1 MNPMTQLYYK
11 KATYSPYRDRI
22 PLQIVRAEVELS
34 AEEKAYLTAVE
45 KGDYAGVKHALR
57 EAEVYYN
64 MDVNCL
70 DPLGRS
76 ALLIAIENEN
86 LEIMELLLDHGI
98 YTGDALLYAIRK
110 EVVGAVELLLS
121 HRRPSGEK
129 QMPSLM
135 MDSQFSEFTPDIT
148 PIMLAAHTN
157 NYEIIKLLVQR
168 KVTIPRPHQIRCDCV
183 ECVSSS
189 EVDSLRHSRSRLNI
203 YKALASP
210 SLIALSSEDPILTAF
225 RLGWELKELSKVE
238 NEFRQEYEELSQ
250 QCKRFAKDLLDQA
263 RSSRELET
271 ILNHRDN
278 DQSEELDPRQCHDL
292 AKLKLAIKYH
302 QKEFVAQ
309 PNCQQLLATLWYDG
323 FPGWRRRHW
332 AVKLVTCFIIGLLFP
347 VFSLI
352 YLLAPKSALGRFIKK
367 PFIKF
372 ICHTASYLT
381 FLFLLL
387 LASQHIA
394 RTNLH
399 MQGPPPTIVEWMILP
414 WVLGFIWAEI
424 KEMWDGGF
432 TEYIHDWWN
441 LMDFAMNSL
450 YLATIS
456 LKIVAYVKYNSSRPR
471 EEWEMWHPT
480 LIAEALFAIANI
492 FSSLRLISLF
502 TANSHL
508 GPLQISL
515 GRMVLDIL
523 KFLFIYCLVLL
534 AFANGLNQ
542 LYFYYETTAAEEPNN
557 CKGIRCERQNNAF
570 STLFETLQSL
580 FWSIFGL
587 LNLYVTNVRA
597 RHEFTEFVGATMFGT
612 YNIISLVVL
621 LNMLIAMMNNSYQ
634 LIADHADIEWKFART
649 KLWMSYFDEGGTLPP
664 PFNIVP
670 SPKSVWYLL
679 MWLHAR
685 LCVRG
690 QTPGDD
696 PHKCENLREFTE
708 RHADSLI
715 QNQHYQEVIR
725 SLVKRYVAAM
735 IRSAKTDEGLTEEN
749 FKELKQDISSFRYE
763 VLDLLGNRR
772 PPRRNYS
779 SSSETAREDGNTAS
793 EDDSESG
800 DVGGGGTGEKSQ
812 KPSKGVS
819 FMVPLEEDSGAGS
832 NLGVSALVRS
842 ISGMPSSEKAGGPDE
857 GLGWGLEEED
867 EDGKPKSN
875 GLKTN
880 VLSTTSATMLASTS
894 FTSSLARARSRLQQ
908 MSTTGGKT
916 DSFKRL
922 SYLFSRSKRKAPPVP
937 LPLQTSPS
945 FTISDG
951 LLRPL
956 GSHGHADFGHVTR
969 SEPHLH
975 EVGRSVDSIGAA
987 FSPSRR
993 TNGRDSLLAA
1003 LPRPPPCPCQSLHC
1017 ASNMS
1022 ESSARLLDSSEDVFQ
1037 GGGGG
1042 MGMEGVAGLS
1052 AAEQISG
1059 SGRGSLMGGWV
1070 GPCDDVMEDSCEV
1083 IEESVTTQL

>member
-1 MNPMTQLYYK
+1 MTQLYYK
-11 KATYSPYRDRI
+11 KVYSPYRDRI

-34 AEEKAYLTAVE
+34 AEERAYLTAVE

-76 ALLIAIENEN
+76 SLLIAIENEN
-86 LEIMELLLDHGI
+86 LEVMELLLDHGVH
-98 YTGDALLYAIRK
+98 TGDALLYAIRK
-110 EVVGAVELLLS
+110 EVVGAVELLLN

-129 QMPSLM
+129 QVPSLM

-250 QCKRFAKDLLDQA
+250 QCKLFAKDLLDQA

-271 ILNHRDN
+271 ILNHRDS
-278 DQSEELDPRQCHDL
+278 DQNEELDLKLCHDL

-302 QKEFVAQ
+302 QKEFVSQ

-332 AVKLVTCFIIGLLFP
+332 VVKLVTCVIIGLLFP
-347 VFSLI
+347 VFSMVI
-352 YLLAPKSALGRFIKK
+352 YLLAPKSALGTFIKK

-399 MQGPPPTIVEWMILP
+399 MQGPPPTLVEWMILP
-414 WVLGFIWAEI
+414 WVVGFIWAEI

-515 GRMVLDIL
+515 GRMLLDIL

-542 LYFYYETTAAEEPNN
+542 LYFYYETKASEEPNN

-587 LNLYVTNVRA
+587 LNLYVTNVKA

-612 YNIISLVVL
+612 YNVISLVVL

-664 PFNIVP
+664 PFNIIP

-679 MWLHAR
+679 TWLHQRLWAR
-685 LCVRG
+685 RHNPNG
-690 QTPGDD
+690 ES
-696 PHKCENLREFTE
+696 HKCGNLREFTVGR

-772 PPRRNYS
+772 PPRRHYS
-779 SSSETAREDGNTAS
+779 SSSEPTKDEGAATS
-793 EDDSESG
+793 EEDSESCDG
-800 DVGGGGTGEKSQ
+800 SGGGGGGGGGQKTKS
-812 KPSKGVS
+812 VS
-819 FMVPLEEDSGAGS
+819 FLEPQQAQESGQ
-832 NLGVSALVRS
+832 
-842 ISGMPSSEKAGGPDE
+842 EQDE
-857 GLGWGLEEED
+857 AV
-867 EDGKPKSN
+867 PKSN
-875 GLKTN
+875 GLKTT
-880 VLSTTSATMLASTS
+880 LGPPPPLTMLPSSSSTSTS
-894 FTSSLARARSRLQQ
+894 FSSSLASSLAHTRSRLQRLT
-908 MSTTGGKT
+908 STRSKT
-916 DSFKRL
+916 DSFSSL
-922 SYLFSRSKRKAPPVP
+922 SYLFSRAQRKAPPPARP
-937 LPLQTSPS
+937 LHQSPS
-945 FTISDG
+945 SYTISDG
-951 LLRPL
+951 LLDADPGL
-956 GSHGHADFGHVTR
+956 GRGTR
-969 SEPHLH
+969 SETRLH
-975 EVGRSVDSIGAA
+975 ELGRLDPSL
-987 FSPSRR
+987 SPLR
-993 TNGRDSLLAA
+993 TNGRDSLLT
-1003 LPRPPPCPCQSLHC
+1003 LPLPPPCPCQSLHC
-1017 ASNMS
+1017 ASNLS

-1037 GGGGG
+1037 GLGGGVG
-1042 MGMEGVAGLS
+1042 RG
-1052 AAEQISG
+1052 G
-1059 SGRGSLMGGWV
+1059 SGAGRGLMLMGGWV
-1070 GPCDDVMEDSCEV
+1070 GPCEDVVDDGCDVM
-1083 IEESVTTQL
+1083 EESVTTQL